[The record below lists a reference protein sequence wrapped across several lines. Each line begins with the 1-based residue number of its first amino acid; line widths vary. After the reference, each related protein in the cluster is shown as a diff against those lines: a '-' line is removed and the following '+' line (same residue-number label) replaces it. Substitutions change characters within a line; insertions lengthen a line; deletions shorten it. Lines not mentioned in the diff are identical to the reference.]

1 MWPVQCRKIIM
12 EALFLFNVRE
22 MIVQSFVNYLSD
34 ISSRHF
40 SFLKVIIFFW
50 KRRSQIIL
58 ASFDIQLN
66 SKKKS
71 RKIDISFSFFEKSWG
86 KKSKIFLTKKRKK
99 IGLVL
104 YYCLR
109 FFKLLSSWVTMETNL
124 STKSTKLARQLCL
137 WKRVSRTDFKMVHRS
152 SCFIPL
158 RFEKNVFCVLTDFV
172 DWCCF
177 KAKWKLNIFFG
188 CRIC

>member
-40 SFLKVIIFFW
+40 SFLKVDIFFW

-86 KKSKIFLTKKRKK
+86 KKSKIFLTTKNYFVPKR
-99 IGLVL
+99 
-104 YYCLR
+104 
-109 FFKLLSSWVTMETNL
+109 
-124 STKSTKLARQLCL
+124 
-137 WKRVSRTDFKMVHRS
+137 
-152 SCFIPL
+152 
-158 RFEKNVFCVLTDFV
+158 EKNWSCVILLFKVLQTTFV
-172 DWCCF
+172 MGYYGDKSFYEVHEIGKTTLFVEAC
-177 KAKWKLNIFFG
+177 KSY
-188 CRIC
+188 